1 MHYRQGFSLK
11 ASHFACV
18 LCLAQQEREGGV
30 EEKKKTPGST
40 ACVLMEAG
48 ESEMDCQPS

>member
-1 MHYRQGFSLK
+1 MHYRLALLLK

-18 LCLAQQEREGGV
+18 LCLAQHGLGVGG
-30 EEKKKTPGST
+30 TPRST
-40 ACVLMEAG
+40 VQVLMEAG

>member
-1 MHYRQGFSLK
+1 MHYRWGFLLK

-18 LCLAQQEREGGV
+18 LCLAQHEQREG
-30 EEKKKTPGST
+30 ETPGST
-40 ACVLMEAG
+40 VRVLMEAG